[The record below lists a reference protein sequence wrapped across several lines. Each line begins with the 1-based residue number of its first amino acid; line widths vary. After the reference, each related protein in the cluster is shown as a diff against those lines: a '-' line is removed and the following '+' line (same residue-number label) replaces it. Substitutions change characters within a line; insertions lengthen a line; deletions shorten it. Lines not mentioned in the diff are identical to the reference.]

1 MAHWLQKAS
10 EHVLGCVLC
19 SPGCFSLMRAD
30 ALVRNTQAQVDS
42 AISVYKSRPTDALT
56 TVQWNQ
62 GEDRW
67 LCTLVMKRGWRI
79 EYVAVSESLTNAP
92 TGMKEFF
99 NQRRRWTPSTA
110 RLKFGLKMAKMTIKN
125 IEILRVFGE
134 FQLFEPVVG
143 HLTG

>member
-110 RLKFGLKMAKMTIKN
+110 RLK
-125 IEILRVFGE
+125 
-134 FQLFEPVVG
+134 
-143 HLTG
+143 